1 MRRRNHRTKADETL
15 NKTDPQQIGFKFPD
29 PSSSQ
34 ANSDLKRRR
43 RRVSFDDDVDHH
55 RSPFNEAQ
63 AGRSIDAD
71 AKTSEF
77 AFFKKLKSGF
87 GHCSESSSYDS
98 SKSSNK
104 AKQNPRTFE
113 SRVKPGERAAAADCE
128 ANDRSKSCNFSTPIH
143 SATRRENYPGKSS
156 SSLSREKDTVPS
168 GSNLRSASRGI
179 SDEKGDIFFVKRKKL
194 HQWVKDTWFSEIS
207 EITSNGH
214 DLVSVLL
221 TRLFPGAEETRPS
234 RFSKERTDRV
244 KRRTFVDAPGSKFLK
259 RSHESYREVD
269 RSLQME
275 DRLIPWQGWLENNIT
290 PRLQYQTGHVQNSF
304 IPRDPEEIRFPI
316 LYPKESVYRPEEI
329 SFPIL
334 YPKESFY
341 RPEEISFPIL
351 YPKESVYGP
360 PLLKQKACLSFPVEE
375 NLDCSPISSLHFRNY
390 KPVSTNYHREDSGY
404 SSEDLSHEH
413 RDPSSAFLLEW
424 NTETASTRKTDDFS
438 LSYHTRLITYPN
450 ASSSSLTDN
459 PWSSDYSPS
468 HYLVTRELYPLP
480 LLSHYTSGSFYLP
493 TTKQTSHF
501 EPELKRNIIDEED
514 AVAANQNFQT
524 SHFTDSSDC
533 LARDYTYYRN
543 LSNSPVDHCPFKIP
557 GCEIASLPFSSVSNS
572 NLLEASSPT
581 QSDRFKSHDW
591 IPFRFQS
598 PRAWIDS

>member
-15 NKTDPQQIGFKFPD
+15 NKTDPQQIGFKFTNPL
-29 PSSSQ
+29 SSQ
-34 ANSDLKRRR
+34 ANSDSKRR

-55 RSPFNEAQ
+55 RIPLNEAQ
-63 AGRSIDAD
+63 VGRSQLDAD

-87 GHCSESSSYDS
+87 GHSSESSSYDS
-98 SKSSNK
+98 NKSSNK
-104 AKQNPRTFE
+104 AKQNPKTFE
-113 SRVKPGERAAAADCE
+113 SRVKPGERTAATECE
-128 ANDRSKSCNFSTPIH
+128 AKDRSKSYNFSTPIH

-156 SSLSREKDTVPS
+156 SSLSREEDTVPS

-179 SDEKGDIFFVKRKKL
+179 SDEKGDIFFFKRKKL
-194 HQWVKDTWFSEIS
+194 HQCIKDTWFSEIP

-214 DLVSVLL
+214 YLVSVLL
-221 TRLFPGAEETRPS
+221 TRLFPGTEETHPS

-244 KRRTFVDAPGSKFLK
+244 KRRTFVDSPGSKFLK
-259 RSHESYREVD
+259 RSHESYTEVD
-269 RSLQME
+269 HSLQME
-275 DRLIPWQGWLENNIT
+275 KDRLIPWQGWLENNIT
-290 PRLQYQTGHVQNSF
+290 PRLQYPTGHVQSSF
-304 IPRDPEEIRFPI
+304 IPRDSEEIRFPI
-316 LYPKESVYRPEEI
+316 LYPRESVYRPEEI

-341 RPEEISFPIL
+341 RP
-351 YPKESVYGP
+351 

-375 NLDCSPISSLHFRNY
+375 DLDSSPISSLHFRNC
-390 KPVSTNYHREDSGY
+390 KPLSLNSHREDSGY
-404 SSEDLSHEH
+404 SSEDLSYEH

-424 NTETASTRKTDDFS
+424 NTETASTRKTDDFP

-468 HYLVTRELYPLP
+468 HDLVTREMYPLP
-480 LLSHYTSGSFYLP
+480 LLSHFSSGSFFLP

-501 EPELKRNIIDEED
+501 EPELERNIIDDED

-524 SHFTDSSDC
+524 SHFTNSSDC
-533 LARDYTYYRN
+533 LARDYTYNRN
-543 LSNSPVDHCPFKIP
+543 LSNSAVDHCPFKVP
-557 GCEIASLPFSSVSNS
+557 GCEIVSFPFSSVSNS
-572 NLLEASSPT
+572 HMLEASSPT

-598 PRAWIDS
+598 PQTWNDS

>member
-15 NKTDPQQIGFKFPD
+15 NKTDPQQIGFNFTD

-43 RRVSFDDDVDHH
+43 RVSFDDDVDHH
-55 RSPFNEAQ
+55 RIPLNEAQ

-87 GHCSESSSYDS
+87 GHSSESSSYDS
-98 SKSSNK
+98 NKASNK
-104 AKQNPRTFE
+104 VVKQNPRTFE
-113 SRVKPGERAAAADCE
+113 SRVKPGERAAAATDCE

-156 SSLSREKDTVPS
+156 SSLSKEKDTVPS
-168 GSNLRSASRGI
+168 GSNLRSASGGI

-194 HQWVKDTWFSEIS
+194 HQWIKDTWFSEIP

-221 TRLFPGAEETRPS
+221 TRLFPGAEETHPS
-234 RFSKERTDRV
+234 RLSKERTDRV

-290 PRLQYQTGHVQNSF
+290 PRLQYQTGHVQSSF

-375 NLDCSPISSLHFRNY
+375 NLDSSPISSLHFRNY
-390 KPVSTNYHREDSGY
+390 KPVSMNYHREDSGY

-424 NTETASTRKTDDFS
+424 NTETASTRKTDDFP
-438 LSYHTRLITYPN
+438 LSYNTRLIRYPN
-450 ASSSSLTDN
+450 ASSSSLNDN

-468 HYLVTRELYPLP
+468 HDLVTRELYPLP
-480 LLSHYTSGSFYLP
+480 LLSHDTSGSFFLP
-493 TTKQTSHF
+493 TTKQSNHF
-501 EPELKRNIIDEED
+501 EPELERNIIDDED
-514 AVAANQNFQT
+514 AVAANQNLQT

-543 LSNSPVDHCPFKIP
+543 LSNSPVDHCHFKVP
-557 GCEIASLPFSSVSNS
+557 GCEIASFPFSSVSNS
-572 NLLEASSPT
+572 NLLKASSPT
-581 QSDRFKSHDW
+581 PNDRFKSHDW
-591 IPFRFQS
+591 IPFRF
-598 PRAWIDS
+598 